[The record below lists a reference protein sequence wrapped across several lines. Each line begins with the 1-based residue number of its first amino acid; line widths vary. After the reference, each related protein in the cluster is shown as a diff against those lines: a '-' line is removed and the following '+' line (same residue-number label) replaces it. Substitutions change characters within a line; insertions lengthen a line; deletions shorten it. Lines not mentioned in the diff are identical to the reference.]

1 MVLLI
6 QILVEI
12 MYFLTIKIK
21 KKMIKQ
27 VLVERLKIMISD
39 SIEILL

>member
-12 MYFLTIKIK
+12 MYFSTIKINK
-21 KKMIKQ
+21 KTIKQ
-27 VLVERLKIMISD
+27 VLVERPKIMISD